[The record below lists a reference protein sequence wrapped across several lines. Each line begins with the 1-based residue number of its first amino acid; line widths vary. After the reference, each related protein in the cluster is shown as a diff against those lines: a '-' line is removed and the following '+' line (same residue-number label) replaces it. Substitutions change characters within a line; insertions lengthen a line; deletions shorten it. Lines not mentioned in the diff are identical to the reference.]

1 MRILYHH
8 RIRSKDGQFVHLM
21 ELVRALRRLGHEV
34 IISGPGDIE
43 NEAFGTDSA
52 SVSFLK
58 RRVPKPIYELLE
70 LGYSIPDAL
79 RLMSAARRVKP
90 DVIYERYNL
99 FCASGIWTKR
109 LLGIPLLLEINAPL
123 YEERNRFG
131 GIWATQLAEWSEK
144 FAWTQADAA
153 LPVTEV
159 LAQKVR
165 ARGTAPSR
173 ISVIQNGIDELVF
186 KSLPSKAEAQAK
198 LGLKDTLVL
207 GFVGFM
213 RDWHGLD
220 RVLRFMAAHPD
231 RNMHAVFV
239 GDGPDRSRLE
249 AIARDVGIT
258 HRLTMT
264 GVLQRHEIPAAIAA
278 FDVALQPDVV
288 EYASPLKLFEYMA
301 AGSAIVAPDTANI
314 REVLQHSHDAL
325 LFDRAD
331 QNDFISSVE
340 RLCFDDELRD
350 AIGKNAKSTILTRRL
365 TWTANAERVVDI
377 ASRLVRRDAP
387 RQPTI
392 DAPRT

>member
-1 MRILYHH
+1 MKILYHH

-21 ELVRALRRLGHEV
+21 ELVGALRRLGHEV
-34 IISGPGDIE
+34 VISGPGDIE

-58 RRVPKPIYELLE
+58 RRVSKPIYELLE

-99 FCASGIWTKR
+99 FCPSGVWTKR

-131 GIWATQLAEWSEK
+131 GIWATRLAEWSEN
-144 FAWTQADAA
+144 FVWTQADAA

-173 ISVIQNGIDELVF
+173 ITVIQNGIDESVF
-186 KSLPSKAEAQAK
+186 KTLPSKTEAQAK
-198 LGLKDTLVL
+198 LGLEGTLVL

-249 AIARDVGIT
+249 AIACDVGIT
-258 HRLTMT
+258 DRLTMT
-264 GVLQRHEIPAAIAA
+264 GVLQRHDIPAAIAA

-301 AGSAIVAPDTANI
+301 AGSAIVAPDTSNI
-314 REVLQHSHDAL
+314 REVLRHSHDAL

-331 QNDFISSVE
+331 QNDFIRSVE
-340 RLCFDDELRD
+340 RLCFDDDLRE
-350 AIGKNAKSTILTRRL
+350 ALGKNAKTTIVNRRL
-365 TWTANAERVVDI
+365 TWTANAERVIDI
-377 ASRLVRRDAP
+377 ASRMKRRNAINKP
-387 RQPTI
+387 
-392 DAPRT
+392 ASH